1 MKARENEMQFLFVL
15 SDLILLN
22 FSFLSLYLIFQFKF
36 FQPIDIYLVHLVG
49 NFSWVLAHLFI
60 RKQILFSNRRFRVRF
75 YRLIKR
81 LGVFI
86 LIVGLMFVPLE
97 PLIGHAWYYL
107 LAACVTFAFLKLGA
121 NYIYYRI
128 LRYKY
133 KSSSYTKRSLL
144 VGTNDTMQRVR
155 KILKA
160 NPILRYRVVGV
171 LADKGDENPG
181 ETEVLGTFD
190 QFEHWVKEEKIH
202 AVFKAV
208 QHNDDLQL
216 CGTTADTLLQ
226 TCNRLGVRLYY
237 VPVNPQLETGDI
249 HEEKIDGILLYN
261 PQKIPLDIV
270 ENQVKKRIFDLVF
283 SGLVIVF
290 LLSWMYPLLG
300 LIIKLSSKGPVLFT
314 QRRTGI
320 NNVEFDCYKFRSMK
334 PNAQADVLQASA
346 NDPRITRIGKFM
358 RKTNIDELPQFL
370 NVFKGDMSVVGPRPH
385 MVAHT
390 EQYSALI
397 SNYLVRHHVRPGIT
411 GWAQINGYRGETKEL
426 WKMEKRVDYDRFY
439 IQQWT
444 FDWDFVIVWKTVF
457 ALKAFNN
464 AG

>member
-1 MKARENEMQFLFVL
+1 MQFLFVL

-22 FSFLSLYLIFQFKF
+22 ASFLSLYLLFSFTFHQS
-36 FQPIDIYLVHLVG
+36 PIDIYLVHLAG

-60 RKQILFSNRRFRVRF
+60 HKKILFSKRRFSVRF
-75 YRLIKR
+75 YRLVKR
-81 LGVFI
+81 LGVFFV
-86 LIVGLMFVPLE
+86 IVVLMFIPLK
-97 PLIGHAWYYL
+97 PLIGDSWQYL
-107 LAACVTFAFLKLGA
+107 LAGCVTFALVKLGA

-128 LRYKY
+128 LRYKN
-133 KSSSYTKRSLL
+133 KRSSYTKRSLL
-144 VGTNDTMQRVR
+144 VGTNETMLQVR

-160 NPILRYRVVGV
+160 NPILRYRVVGM
-171 LADKGDENPG
+171 LADNDHKPDRKIDLIGHFND
-181 ETEVLGTFD
+181 
-190 QFEHWVKEEKIH
+190 FEQWVKREKIH
-202 AVFKAV
+202 AVFKTV
-208 QHNDDLQL
+208 QSVGDLQH
-216 CGTTADTLLQ
+216 CGTSSDTLLQ

-237 VPVNPQLETGDI
+237 VPANPELETGDI
-249 HEEKIDGILLYN
+249 REEKIDGILLYN
-261 PQKIPLDIV
+261 PQRIPMDII
-270 ENQVKKRIFDLVF
+270 ENQVKKRIFDLAF

-290 LLSWMYPLLG
+290 LLSWLYPLLG
-300 LIIKLSSKGPVLFT
+300 VIIKISSKGPVLFT

-334 PNAQADVLQASA
+334 PNAQADVLQAIT

-358 RKTNIDELPQFL
+358 RKTNIDELPQFF

-397 SNYLVRHHVRPGIT
+397 SNYLVRHYVRPGIT

-426 WKMEKRVDYDRFY
+426 WKMEKRVEYDRY
-439 IQQWT
+439 YMQHWT

-457 ALKAFNN
+457 GIKAFNN